1 MKNTNI
7 FKRKEPTSVQITRIR
22 RNGLVARAMQD
33 RDIYAC
39 ITLDKI
45 LASAGV
51 SELEDSELASLLKSG
66 SIINKEGIDI
76 AE

>member
-7 FKRKEPTSVQITRIR
+7 FKRKEPTSVQITRLR
-22 RNGLVARAMQD
+22 RNGLVAKAMQD

-51 SELEDSELASLLKSG
+51 TELEDPELASLLKSQG
-66 SIINKEGIDI
+66 ITKKEGIDI
-76 AE
+76 AK